1 MLGHDDIAEL
11 VEIEPVPIGQNVDPV
26 VGVDDALVPLH
37 GVHTQ
42 GADFSRLDPL
52 NQGLDIRQL
61 AAGAVDDY
69 HAVPHFGDGFPVD
82 DVAVGVQ
89 QRHVEGDDI
98 RLGQQGVEVHIGD
111 LGFHCRI
118 APQVIGQNPAA
129 EAGEIPGNLGAD
141 PAGAD
146 DADGQIL
153 HLAALEAGEREV
165 VDLPP
170 PQSLLVMPQAHEDH
184 HDGEVGHA
192 VGGIAGAA
200 HPQAD
205 GSGVV

>member
-1 MLGHDDIAEL
+1 MDSL
-11 VEIEPVPIGQNVDPV
+11 
-26 VGVDDALVPLH
+26 
-37 GVHTQ
+37 
-42 GADFSRLDPL
+42 
-52 NQGLDIRQL
+52 
-61 AAGAVDDY
+61 
-69 HAVPHFGDGFPVD
+69 VD

-98 RLGQQGVEVHIGD
+98 RLGQQGFEVHIGD

-118 APQVIGQNPAA
+118 VPQVIGQNPAA

-192 VGGIAGAA
+192 VWGA
-200 HPQAD
+200 
-205 GSGVV
+205 